1 MSEAEPAGEV
11 RQGPGCLPGCLA
23 ATLLLGIVA
32 FVGFG
37 FSAWL
42 IFQKRPEL
50 ASRTLR
56 ATVVPQL
63 EQSRLGEEEK
73 LKVISQLKT
82 LADDLDAGLYEN
94 WQASGIMQR
103 LIESPMMRWGD
114 LATIDVW
121 IDERLPEGER
131 VAAHQE
137 LSRFRRAAELDLA
150 NSRDAY
156 DVLAPVAGVENAVG
170 FTELK
175 GDPTEEELRRVIER
189 AKLIG
194 DRAKVATGVE
204 HRVSL
209 AEIIRRLIEVGR
221 REGGK

>member
-1 MSEAEPAGEV
+1 LAG
-11 RQGPGCLPGCLA
+11 
-23 ATLLLGIVA
+23 
-32 FVGFG
+32 VG
-37 FSAWL
+37 
-42 IFQKRPEL
+42 
-50 ASRTLR
+50 
-56 ATVVPQL
+56 
-63 EQSRLGEEEK
+63 
-73 LKVISQLKT
+73 
-82 LADDLDAGLYEN
+82 
-94 WQASGIMQR
+94 
-103 LIESPMMRWGD
+103 
-114 LATIDVW
+114 
-121 IDERLPEGER
+121 DERLPEGER
-131 VAAHQE
+131 AAAHQE

-175 GDPTEEELRRVIER
+175 GEPTEEELRKVIER

-209 AEIIRRLIEVGR
+209 AEIISRLIEVGR

>member
-1 MSEAEPAGEV
+1 
-11 RQGPGCLPGCLA
+11 
-23 ATLLLGIVA
+23 
-32 FVGFG
+32 
-37 FSAWL
+37 
-42 IFQKRPEL
+42 
-50 ASRTLR
+50 
-56 ATVVPQL
+56 L

-73 LKVISQLKT
+73 LKVIGQLKT

-114 LATIDVW
+114 FATIDVW

-131 VAAHQE
+131 AAAHQE

-156 DVLAPVAGVENAVG
+156 DVLGPVAGVENAVG

-175 GDPTEEELRRVIER
+175 GEPTEEELRKVIER

-209 AEIIRRLIEVGR
+209 AEIISRLIEVGR